1 MIGGMAMLSKD
12 EFTRCIDT
20 SYSYHLAKKME
31 IFKSNEVLGYRTAGS
46 LAEYQTGELLVQEM
60 LAIGLSDVT
69 KDEIIIDRWEFQKAK
84 MRLVTSEL
92 ITYQFE
98 LGGYQTQFVTNGF
111 EKFEVVYLKKGTA
124 ADYKKVDVRGKLVL
138 VDINQRDE
146 WWINYPVYQAYL
158 KGAAALIA
166 VQEGGYG
173 EINEKALNAQD
184 IAGPSYAPAFSMSRA
199 DADMIK
205 RELHA
210 IKSVVVELDASSVV
224 EEKRPTYNI
233 VGKLRG
239 KVEDSMLLV
248 TAHYDSYFDGFQ
260 DDNAAIG
267 MMLGIA
273 KALIDS
279 KYRPA
284 KTIIFCAMAAEEWG
298 ITNSKYDWST
308 GAYQQIFNVHPEW
321 RGKIV
326 ANINFELPAFSHGTW
341 DKICCVYEYKDFLRA
356 KVKRIEIPKDI
367 FPDGFEV
374 VAPVK
379 TWSDDFSLAIAG
391 VPSMVNDFSDS
402 KYMETHYHSQFDN
415 EKFYQEEVYHF
426 HHELYGKLLI
436 DFDHTILPPLNFA
449 TLFAK
454 MVIPDKKAHHIG
466 AAKEIRRLNRMLLQ
480 AKESSQ
486 ILYKKICK
494 TNTAYEK
501 VRKQGGTLTE
511 SEYQEFQEISE
522 NLLGMFQIEQD
533 ALVRLT
539 WHDEVKFP
547 HEIIIQ
553 NLTYVSLA
561 IDQLKAKDCKAAM
574 NAIYHIDNN
583 RYAFLFEQEVYEY
596 FSRYV
601 LEQPAERLQWG
612 AGRIIGH
619 ENLFHIV
626 MSLKKKSLKEHASYR
641 NEIEMLMEVKQR
653 QIKLLK
659 SVIDTETDVVKRMMT
674 KGRRC
679 IA

>member
-1 MIGGMAMLSKD
+1 MAMTKKE
-12 EFTRCIDT
+12 EFARCIDT

-31 IFKSNEVLGYRTAGS
+31 KNKSNKVLGYRTAGS
-46 LAEYQTGELLVQEM
+46 LAEFQTGELLVREM
-60 LAIGLSDVT
+60 KALGLSEVT
-69 KDEIIIDRWEFQKAK
+69 KNEIILDSWEFRQAK
-84 MRLVTSEL
+84 MKLETSEN

-98 LGGYQTQFVTNGF
+98 LGGYQTQFETNGY
-111 EKFEVVYLKKGTA
+111 ESFEVVYLKKGTA
-124 ADYKKVDVRGKLVL
+124 ADYKRVDVRGKLVL

-173 EINEKALNAQD
+173 EISEKALNAQD
-184 IAGPSYAPAFSMSRA
+184 IAGPSYAPAFSMSRS
-199 DADMIK
+199 DADILK
-205 RELHA
+205 QELQLS
-210 IKSVVVELDASSVV
+210 KSVVVEFSASSNVK
-224 EEKRPTYNI
+224 ERQPSYNI
-233 VGKLRG
+233 VGKLKG
-239 KVEDSMLLV
+239 KAKDSMLLV

-273 KALIDS
+273 KALLDS
-279 KYRPA
+279 NYQPE
-284 KTIIFCAMAAEEWG
+284 KTIVFCAMAAEEWG
-298 ITNSKYDWST
+298 ITNSKFDWST
-308 GAYQQIFNVHPEW
+308 GAFQQIFYVHPEW

-326 ANINFELPAFSHGTW
+326 ANINFELPAMAHGTW

-356 KVKRIEIPKDI
+356 KVKKIEIPKDI
-367 FPDGFEV
+367 YPDGLEV

-402 KYMETHYHSQFDN
+402 KFMETHYHSQYDN
-415 EKFYQEEVYHF
+415 EIYYQEKVYYF

-466 AAKEIRRLNRMLLQ
+466 AAKEIHRLNRRLLQ
-480 AKESSQ
+480 AKESSHK
-486 ILYKKICK
+486 LYKKICK
-494 TNTAYEK
+494 VNALYETILE
-501 VRKQGGTLTE
+501 QGGTLSETE
-511 SEYQEFQEISE
+511 QIDYQEISE
-522 NLLGMFQIEQD
+522 NLLQMFQMEQD
-533 ALVRLT
+533 AFVRLN
-539 WHDEVKFP
+539 WHDEVKFS
-547 HEIIIQ
+547 HEIIMQ
-553 NLTYVSLA
+553 NLKYVSIA
-561 IDQLKAKDCKAAM
+561 IEKLKTKDCKGAM

-596 FSRYV
+596 FSSYV
-601 LEQPAERLQWG
+601 LEQPADRLQWG

-619 ENLFHIV
+619 ENLFDLV
-626 MSLKKKSLKEHASYR
+626 MELKKKSIKQHASYR
-641 NEIEMLMEVKQR
+641 KEIELLMAVKQR
-653 QIKLLK
+653 QIILLK
-659 SVIDTETDVVKRMMT
+659 NVIDTETDVVKRIT
-674 KGRRC
+674 IKGRK
-679 IA
+679 A